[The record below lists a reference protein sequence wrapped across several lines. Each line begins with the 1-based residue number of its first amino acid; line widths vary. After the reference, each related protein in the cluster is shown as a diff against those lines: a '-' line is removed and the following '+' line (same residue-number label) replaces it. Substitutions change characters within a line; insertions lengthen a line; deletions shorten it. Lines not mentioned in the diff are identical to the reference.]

1 MNNDIFIPEA
11 GTTCHALINENYET
25 MLSGEC
31 NKFCTCAIT
40 ERQCSGAYIDDS
52 EDASSQFVSRARNHM
67 SNRRLNSCPMYGL
80 SREIYVLAVKERA
93 QKKLEETLSKM
104 SA

>member
-1 MNNDIFIPEA
+1 MSHDLFIPEA

-31 NKFCTCAIT
+31 HKYCTCAIT
-40 ERQCSGAYIDDS
+40 EKQCSGAYLQDD
-52 EDASSQFVSRARNHM
+52 EDASSRFVSRARNHM
-67 SNRRLNSCPMYGL
+67 SQFRLNSCPMYGL
-80 SREIYVLAVKERA
+80 SREIYILAVKERA